1 MVKNDSD
8 PPAREL
14 GDGSANLLFDHAR
27 RGARW
32 TVSCIVR
39 QTFCIAYTTASSL
52 YLSRYPYLMLVSETA
67 SSLYRLRSCHNGTLF
82 GACDF
87 CHLWSGWE
95 NQAAMLTSDADDD
108 GT

>member
-1 MVKNDSD
+1 MAKNDSD

-32 TVSCIVR
+32 AVPCIVR

-52 YLSRYPYLMLVSETA
+52 YLSHA
-67 SSLYRLRSCHNGTLF
+67 RLGDGFEFVQLEVMPQWHTVWSVRLLS
-82 GACDF
+82 
-87 CHLWSGWE
+87 LWSGWE